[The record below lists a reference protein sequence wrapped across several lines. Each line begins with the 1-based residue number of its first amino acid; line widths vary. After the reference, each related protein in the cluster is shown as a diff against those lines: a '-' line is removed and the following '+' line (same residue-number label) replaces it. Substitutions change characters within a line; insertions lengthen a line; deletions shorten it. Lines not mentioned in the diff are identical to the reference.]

1 MRESLAVFNQKGG
14 VGKTTTTLNL
24 SAAMA
29 RRDLK
34 PLLIDLDPQAHLTA
48 MLGQTASSANSM
60 FAFYATER
68 KLSELR
74 QPVHRTGASNGEASM
89 ELLPAHSELLK
100 VDTLFGKGPN
110 VLNRLRVAVEEEQ
123 RNHGVRPV
131 LIDCCPML
139 GVLSLSAIF
148 ASERVLIPI
157 STDYLAQKGAYQL
170 ENTLAALENVLK
182 HRVERR
188 YLLTRFDARR
198 RMSHDIAAQLEARFG
213 DELCRTRI
221 AENVAV
227 AESAA
232 LGRDV
237 FLHAPQSRGAMDY
250 EALLEELLATG
261 FLEV

>member
-24 SAAMA
+24 AAAMA
-29 RRDLK
+29 KRNLH
-34 PLLIDLDPQAHLTA
+34 PLLIDLDPQAHLTSI
-48 MLGQTASSANSM
+48 LGLSEPSANSM
-60 FAFYATER
+60 FAFYAADR
-68 KLSELR
+68 KLESLR
-74 QPVHRTGASNGEASM
+74 RPVVRAGGVNGHAPM

-110 VLNRLRVAVEEEQ
+110 VLNRLRQAIEEEH
-123 RNHGVRPV
+123 RIHGSRPV

-170 ENTLAALENVLK
+170 DNTLAALENVLK

-198 RMSHDIAAQLEARFG
+198 RMSHDIAAQLEAKFG
-213 DELCRTRI
+213 NELCRTRI
-221 AENVAV
+221 SENVAV

-232 LGRDV
+232 VGKDI
-237 FLHAPQSRGAMDY
+237 FLHAPLSRGAMDY
-250 EALLEELLATG
+250 EALLEELLSTG
-261 FLEV
+261 FLEA